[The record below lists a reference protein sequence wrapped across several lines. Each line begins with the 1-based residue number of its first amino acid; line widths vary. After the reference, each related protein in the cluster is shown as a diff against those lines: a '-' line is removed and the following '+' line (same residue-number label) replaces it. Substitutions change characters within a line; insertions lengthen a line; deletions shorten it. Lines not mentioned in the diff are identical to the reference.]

1 MQPLQFIDFIGTAP
15 RSGEDEAVETVRIVR
30 IVMER
35 SRKKMKIG
43 WRLDDIPFL
52 TLHHG
57 FPLFSYSLISRSLN
71 LRWLCVPLGWFRPRF
86 DTMASSRAWG
96 IRWIP
101 QLRSMYQRCYRKNM
115 KKHQGYPRISCLCM
129 MILIYKWLNMYLIF
143 YHDDACVAVVDANN

>member
-1 MQPLQFIDFIGTAP
+1 MVNPHRSTYIHMQPLQFIDFIGTAP

-52 TLHHG
+52 TLHNG

-86 DTMASSRAWG
+86 DIMASSRAWG

-101 QLRSMYQRCYRKNM
+101 QLQSMYQRCYRKNM
-115 KKHQGYPRISCLCM
+115 KKHQGYPRISKD
-129 MILIYKWLNMYLIF
+129 IQGSVVYVWWYL
-143 YHDDACVAVVDANN
+143 YAND